1 MTARLNDVDAE
12 IRALEQQLAAD
23 DSSSSDGE
31 TPAADNAVPSTS
43 PPSHATLSLFS
54 VHAGETVHFS
64 GRKPGDAKPKR
75 GAKKRARAEAEAAA
89 SDIIDQKRWRCD
101 LCSVEVNSQALLEEH
116 RDGWKHAEKVQSMA
130 ARAAGLYCETC
141 SMAFTGMQQLEDH
154 NKGGRHRAMVAG
166 SGNSDGKGGKGHGGG
181 KGKGMGKGKGRGDG
195 VSHGGVRF
203 ER

>member
-43 PPSHATLSLFS
+43 PPSHATSSLFS

-89 SDIIDQKRWRCD
+89 SDIIWRAQRRRSEEMSEQLRWSAQVWR
-101 LCSVEVNSQALLEEH
+101 L
-116 RDGWKHAEKVQSMA
+116 
-130 ARAAGLYCETC
+130 
-141 SMAFTGMQQLEDH
+141 
-154 NKGGRHRAMVAG
+154 GRR
-166 SGNSDGKGGKGHGGG
+166 SDTT
-181 KGKGMGKGKGRGDG
+181 
-195 VSHGGVRF
+195 
-203 ER
+203 